1 MDIFSIDLT
10 SREIALLRQSLDVIT
25 ITGKDAMFVGNL
37 QYKLEAE
44 LQNIQAIMAQQKAEE
59 DLKQA
64 QKAAELEKVL
74 AAEARKQKKAEL
86 AANQNNL

>member
-44 LQNIQAIMAQQKAEE
+44 LQNIQAIIAQQKAEE